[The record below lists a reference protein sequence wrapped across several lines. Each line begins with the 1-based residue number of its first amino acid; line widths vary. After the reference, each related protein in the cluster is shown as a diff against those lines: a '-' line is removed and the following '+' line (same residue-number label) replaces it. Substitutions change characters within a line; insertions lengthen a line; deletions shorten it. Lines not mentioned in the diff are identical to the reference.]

1 MHKLAIVL
9 MFVAIFGLIP
19 SFAASQVYAQPQ
31 KSIIKH
37 EQDFND
43 DTIRVF
49 NELFEDCPAGTVL
62 YKLNGE
68 MVIVCLID
76 STFGTVINN
85 IDGSQTIDIN
95 VHVDHDNDHKKKS
108 HHNGGGGNH
117 NNNETEGPDGDCLYN
132 ASLPKCDPDSDGNCP
147 DDFNL
152 NEDGNCFPD
161 HHETG
166 CPEGTHGVDDDET
179 GQCYKDDEVDCPD
192 GMELSDG
199 NCRYIP
205 EENNEEPPVVIT
217 PTEETTTAEEDNTLE
232 MASDDEATTPTV
244 QEEEQ
249 PVTEEEDNSEPESVS
264 TDESDSGEEQ
274 SEDSSEAE
282 ESNN

>member
-19 SFAASQVYAQPQ
+19 SFAASYAQQ
-31 KSIIKH
+31 KSIIKY

-43 DTIRVF
+43 DTIQVF

-108 HHNGGGGNH
+108 GHHNGGGGSH

-132 ASLPKCDPDSDGNCP
+132 ASLPKCDPDSDGECP
-147 DDFNL
+147 DGFNL

-161 HHETG
+161 HSDEG

-179 GQCYKDDEVDCPD
+179 GQCYKDDEVDCPS
-192 GMELSDG
+192 GMELVDG

-217 PTEETTTAEEDNTLE
+217 PPPTEETVEEDNTLE
-232 MASDDEATTPTV
+232 MASDDEVTPPQPTTT
-244 QEEEQ
+244 EEPIQ
-249 PVTEEEDNSEPESVS
+249 EEDNSVS
-264 TDESDSGEEQ
+264 TESDSSDDSGEEQ
-274 SEDSSEAE
+274 QEETIEED
-282 ESNN
+282 NNN

>member
-19 SFAASQVYAQPQ
+19 SFAASQIYAQQ

-43 DTIRVF
+43 DTIDVF
-49 NELFEDCPAGTVL
+49 NELFEECPAGTVL

-76 STFGTVINN
+76 STFGTIINN

-95 VHVDHDNDHKKKS
+95 VHVDDHDKKRH
-108 HHNGGGGNH
+108 HHNGGNNNH
-117 NNNETEGPDGDCLYN
+117 NDTSGGPDGDCLYN

-147 DDFNL
+147 DGFNM

-161 HHETG
+161 HSDEG

-179 GQCYKDDEVDCPD
+179 GQCYKDNEVDCPS
-192 GMELSDG
+192 GMELVDG

-217 PTEETTTAEEDNTLE
+217 PTEETVEEDNTLE
-232 MASDDEATTPTV
+232 MASDDEATPPQPT
-244 QEEEQ
+244 
-249 PVTEEEDNSEPESVS
+249 TEEPVDNTDVS
-264 TDESDSGEEQ
+264 TDESSDSSGEEEQ
-274 SEDSSEAE
+274 QE
-282 ESNN
+282 ESVEEEDNNN

>member
-43 DTIRVF
+43 DTIQVF

-108 HHNGGGGNH
+108 HH
-117 NNNETEGPDGDCLYN
+117 
-132 ASLPKCDPDSDGNCP
+132 
-147 DDFNL
+147 
-152 NEDGNCFPD
+152 
-161 HHETG
+161 
-166 CPEGTHGVDDDET
+166 
-179 GQCYKDDEVDCPD
+179 
-192 GMELSDG
+192 
-199 NCRYIP
+199 
-205 EENNEEPPVVIT
+205 
-217 PTEETTTAEEDNTLE
+217 
-232 MASDDEATTPTV
+232 
-244 QEEEQ
+244 
-249 PVTEEEDNSEPESVS
+249 
-264 TDESDSGEEQ
+264 
-274 SEDSSEAE
+274 
-282 ESNN
+282 

>member
-9 MFVAIFGLIP
+9 IFVAIIGGLVP
-19 SFAASQVYAQPQ
+19 SFNAVQAQ

-43 DTIRVF
+43 DTIQVF

-68 MVIVCLID
+68 MVIVCLVD
-76 STFGTVINN
+76 STLGKIIVNN
-85 IDGSQTIDIN
+85 DGSQTIDIN
-95 VHVDHDNDHKKKS
+95 VHVDHDHDKKKS
-108 HHNGGGGNH
+108 GHHGGNNNH
-117 NNNETEGPDGDCLYN
+117 NDTNGPDGDCLYN
-132 ASLPKCDPDSDGNCP
+132 ASLPKCDPDNDGNCP
-147 DDFNL
+147 DGFNL

-192 GMELSDG
+192 GMELVDG
-199 NCRYIP
+199 NCRYV
-205 EENNEEPPVVIT
+205 NEEEEEPLPPVIT
-217 PTEETTTAEEDNTLE
+217 PTDEEVTTEDNSLE
-232 MASDDEATTPTV
+232 MASDDEATPQQV
-244 QEEEQ
+244 DQPSQEQ
-249 PVTEEEDNSEPESVS
+249 EDNSEPDTDVS
-264 TDESDSGEEQ
+264 TDESLDSDDGGEEQ
-274 SEDSSEAE
+274 EENNEVEDNSD
-282 ESNN
+282 